1 MSQRSASPSEV
12 PEPDEDI
19 REQVVGLAAR
29 LEVRINQLA
38 RLVVERQRAEVP
50 GFDGLPGDMQDLE
63 IASAARHTI
72 RGFLRGVQ
80 GLADSD
86 AEVLRERAI
95 QRASEG
101 VHLTGLLRAY
111 YVATEVVMDALGAAA
126 RPGEEAALLW
136 LTRRLF
142 TTVNSL
148 VEEGTEAYLLGL
160 ADQQAAKRELAAAL
174 LGGDAPQEVAARC
187 GLPLEPGYLVLSVRA
202 PVPQEPVAARR
213 LLHLVLVRLTPA
225 ADGRALSLPNDQGGH
240 ILLPLATPHA
250 DLVRQLS
257 TGLSR
262 PVVAGAALAAT
273 PADVPAAA
281 EQAHRISAV
290 ARTPGVHRLQDVLL
304 DYHLA
309 GSKDSATELA
319 ALLDPLDA
327 HTGLIEAVATFLD
340 CDLDRRRTAQALNVH
355 PNTVDNRLARAAQLT
370 GLDPHTTH
378 GVQLF
383 GAALTLRR
391 LAEGSGH
398 RMGRGQS
405 AVGPLRPGPGSC
417 GEGDDSGVVRGKA
430 RR

>member
-111 YVATEVVMDALGAAA
+111 HVATEVVMDALGAAA

-136 LTRRLF
+136 LTRRLI

-213 LLHLVLVRLTPA
+213 LLHQVLVRLTPA
-225 ADGRALSLPNDQGGH
+225 ADGRALSRRLPR
-240 ILLPLATPHA
+240 LRPRPTPHGPGA
-250 DLVRQLS
+250 QCPPQHRRQPPRP
-257 TGLSR
+257 SR
-262 PVVAGAALAAT
+262 PTHRPG
-273 PADVPAAA
+273 PAHHA
-281 EQAHRISAV
+281 
-290 ARTPGVHRLQDVLL
+290 
-304 DYHLA
+304 
-309 GSKDSATELA
+309 
-319 ALLDPLDA
+319 
-327 HTGLIEAVATFLD
+327 
-340 CDLDRRRTAQALNVH
+340 RRTA
-355 PNTVDNRLARAAQLT
+355 
-370 GLDPHTTH
+370 
-378 GVQLF
+378 
-383 GAALTLRR
+383 LRR
-391 LAEGSGH
+391 
-398 RMGRGQS
+398 
-405 AVGPLRPGPGSC
+405 GPHPPPTR
-417 GEGDDSGVVRGKA
+417 
-430 RR
+430 

>member
-1 MSQRSASPSEV
+1 MSQRSASPTEA
-12 PEPDEDI
+12 PEPGEDI
-19 REQVVGLAAR
+19 REQVVRMAAR
-29 LEVRINQLA
+29 LEPRINQLA

-50 GFDGLPGDMQDLE
+50 GFDRLPGDMQDLE
-63 IASAARHTI
+63 IASAARHTF

-80 GLADSD
+80 GLADTD

-111 YVATEVVMDALGAAA
+111 HVGAEVVADALRAAA

-148 VEEGTEAYLLGL
+148 VEQGTEAYLLGL
-160 ADQQAAKRELAAAL
+160 ADQQEAKRELAAAL
-174 LGGDAPQEVAARC
+174 LRGDAPQEVAARC

-202 PVPQEPVAARR
+202 PVPHQEPVAARR
-213 LLHLVLVRLTPA
+213 LLHQVLVRLAPA
-225 ADGRALSLPNDQGGH
+225 ADGRVLSLPNEQGGH
-240 ILLPLATPHA
+240 ILLPLGTPHA
-250 DLVRQLS
+250 DLVRDLS

-262 PVVAGAALAAT
+262 PVVAGAALAAK
-273 PADVPAAA
+273 PEDVPAAA
-281 EQAHRISAV
+281 GQAHRIAAI

-309 GSKDSATELA
+309 GSKDSAAELA
-319 ALLDPLDA
+319 ALLDPLDGHA
-327 HTGLIEAVATFLD
+327 GLVEAVAAFLD
-340 CDLDRRRTAQALNVH
+340 CDLDRRRTAQALSVH
-355 PNTVDNRLARAAQLT
+355 PNTVDNRLTRAAQLT
-370 GLDPHTTH
+370 GLDPHTTR

-391 LAEGSGH
+391 LAGGSTSG
-398 RMGRGQS
+398 
-405 AVGPLRPGPGSC
+405 LLPG
-417 GEGDDSGVVRGKA
+417 
-430 RR
+430 